1 MAGYDWAQGKSN
13 NAVAAEGRGLS
24 NATETAKACRDAG
37 YKGVTSAFIK
47 ENPLVPGTGE
57 WHHTSSMY
65 NRTDY
70 FDPEAVIEW
79 LNTDEGA
86 AELAQF
92 KAEAKKARAARTT
105 TGTVTWVEFEG
116 SGRSKYGVEHRW
128 SGEVVLKGK
137 SIYFNGQ
144 RKLLSGNYIEFVEGD
159 VDPEVVATNKALA
172 DEKEAAEARRVEAL
186 RATAAA
192 AEEARQDPDRQ
203 AKREANRKKYAKRDA
218 AKREAKRLRA
228 EQAAVWRRLASR
240 NETIRGTITWG
251 PDASVR
257 TFTGDITLHDGEAM
271 FNRTPQKTT
280 HIRFFSDRWNL
291 PTAEEMRRNI
301 TITEHPVNNESQE
314 AA

>member
-1 MAGYDWAQGKSN
+1 MAGYDRAQGKSN

-37 YKGVTSAFIK
+37 HKGVNSAFIK

-79 LNTDEGA
+79 LNTDAGA

-92 KAEAKKARAARTT
+92 KAEAKKARAARAT

-128 SGEVVLKGK
+128 SGEVVLRGK
-137 SIYFNGQ
+137 SIYFDGQ
-144 RKLLSGNYIEFVEGD
+144 RKLLTGNYIEFVEGD
-159 VDPEVVATNKALA
+159 VDPDVVAANKALA
-172 DEKEAAEARRVEAL
+172 DEKAAAEARRVEAL
-186 RATAAA
+186 RAAAAA
-192 AEEARQDPDRQ
+192 AEAERQDPDRQ
-203 AKREANRKKYAKRDA
+203 AKREAKRRKYAKRDA

-228 EQAAVWRRLASR
+228 ERAEAWRRLASR
-240 NETIRGTITWG
+240 NETIQGTITWG
-251 PDASVR
+251 SDQKVHS
-257 TFTGDITLHDGEAM
+257 FTGEITLLHGVAI
-271 FNRTPQKTT
+271 FNPSSRTKKIQFHCPGWTP
-280 HIRFFSDRWNL
+280 S
-291 PTAEEMRRNI
+291 TAEDIRRNI
-301 TITEHPVNNESQE
+301 TITEHPINNENQE